1 MIRVSNIKIRKDLSE
16 EDEYKYTIEK
26 NRIHEQDIL
35 DWQISK
41 KSIDAR
47 KKDDVHYNYSI
58 DFKLKDENKYPKF
71 KKVKEFEMPK
81 INSKNLDCKKP
92 IIVGCGPSGLFA
104 ALIMVQNCLKPSYS

>member
-16 EDEYKYTIEK
+16 EDVYKYTIEK

-35 DWQISK
+35 EWQISK

-81 INSKNLDCKKP
+81 INSNK
-92 IIVGCGPSGLFA
+92 S
-104 ALIMVQNCLKPSYS
+104 